1 MSKLVFSLSIIV
13 VGLTI
18 GYVIQVLHVTG
29 RIHLPMEISRLR
41 KLLQKIGLLVFM
53 SGSFF
58 LAVWILKIPDI
69 RLAAMPVIGIGGL
82 LLGGGL
88 ALAGSKFLGHAR
100 SQTGAMFGCGSFTNL
115 GAIGSLVCL
124 VFLGEEAFA
133 LAAVYRLFESC
144 YYYAVGFPIAKF
156 YSSDGQTDE
165 PFGKRLLH
173 VFSDVFVV
181 TILAALLLGGLLNV
195 TGVPRPAFC
204 SVMTSVMVPTGTLIM
219 LCSIGMAMHF
229 SSFKRYL
236 KEAAVIVSIKFLWVP
251 LVATGAA
258 WLMGFGEISGGL
270 PLKTVLVLS
279 VMPVAF
285 NALVPPSLYDLD
297 LELANSCWLA
307 TTLGLIVVLPVLY
320 VVINLV

>member
-1 MSKLVFSLSIIV
+1 MSKLIFSLSIIV
-13 VGLTI
+13 IGLSI
-18 GYVIQVLHVTG
+18 GYSIQILHG
-29 RIHLPMEISRLR
+29 MGKLPLPMEITRLR

-69 RLAAMPVIGIGGL
+69 RLIAMPFIGIGGL
-82 LLGGGL
+82 LFGGVL
-88 ALAGSKFLGHAR
+88 ALAASKLLGHAR
-100 SQTGAMFGCGSFTNL
+100 RQTGAMFGCGSFTNL
-115 GAIGSLVCL
+115 GAIGSLICL
-124 VFLGEEAFA
+124 TFLGEEAFA
-133 LAAVYRLFESC
+133 LAAIYRLFESC

-156 YSSDGQTDE
+156 YSSEGVSE
-165 PFGKRLLH
+165 ESLGKRLLH
-173 VFSDVFVV
+173 VFTDIFVV
-181 TILAALLLGGLLNV
+181 VILAALLLGGLLNIS
-195 TGVPRPAFC
+195 GVPRPEFC
-204 SVMTSVMVPTGTLIM
+204 STLTAVMVPIGTLIM
-219 LCSIGMAMHF
+219 LSSIGMAMHF

-236 KEAAVIVSIKFLWVP
+236 KEAGAIMSIKFLFVP

-258 WLMGFGEISGGL
+258 LLFGFGEIANGL

-307 TTLGLIVVLPVLY
+307 TTLGLAVVLPVLY
-320 VVINLV
+320 VAINMI